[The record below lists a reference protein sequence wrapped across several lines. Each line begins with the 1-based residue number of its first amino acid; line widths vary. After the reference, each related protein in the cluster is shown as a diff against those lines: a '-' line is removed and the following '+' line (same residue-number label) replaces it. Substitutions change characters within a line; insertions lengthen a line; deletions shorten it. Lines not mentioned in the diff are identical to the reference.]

1 MPFYS
6 QNIFRKSHQSVP
18 LKSERFRNG
27 SEKIGLGG
35 IILPPPLGQ
44 GRVNV
49 AMPSDGGVKIVP
61 LPGKYRGLWGP
72 PPILFEIYS

>member
-1 MPFYS
+1 MAAK
-6 QNIFRKSHQSVP
+6 RSVW
-18 LKSERFRNG
+18 G
-27 SEKIGLGG
+27 V
-35 IILPPPLGQ
+35 ILPPPLGQ